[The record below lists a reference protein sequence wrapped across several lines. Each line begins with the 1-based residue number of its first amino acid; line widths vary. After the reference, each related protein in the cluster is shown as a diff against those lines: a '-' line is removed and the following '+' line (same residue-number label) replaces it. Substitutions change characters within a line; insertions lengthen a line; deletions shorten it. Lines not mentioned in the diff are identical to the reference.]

1 MSEAVNTPDLAI
13 RAKPKPVK
21 RFSRKALILGGAAL
35 SAGLFAALAFA
46 LQSPE
51 YGDSERPSELYN
63 VSHKPMTDALDALPK
78 TYADMKPKLGPPLPG
93 DLGAA
98 FLEANQGGAPVAELN
113 NPFQY
118 APKGA
123 PQRRVYSQSAAY
135 QSAPTPSKRDEARE
149 SGLFFSVGSN
159 QRSNSKAP
167 DQFAQMDA
175 QLEQAYSNLANVNM
189 HPEGISSHLLP
200 QVLRASASYGDPV
213 LGNAEFN
220 AASSRQNSKSAFLGQ
235 SAGEIYNPYV
245 LQSPKSPYQIM
256 AGTLIP
262 ASLVTGLNS
271 DLPGQVIG
279 QVTENVYDTVTGEY
293 LLIPQGARLLGRYDS
308 VIAYGQS
315 RALVAWTRIIFP
327 NGNSIQ
333 LDNLP
338 AVDGQGFAGLKDK
351 VDRHTWQFMK
361 GAVLSSLLSVG
372 SELSSDDEG
381 RLARALQN
389 AGQDTANIAGQRII
403 ERSLNI
409 QPTLSVRPG
418 WRFSIIVSKDLILKP
433 YGDGMNAK

>member
-21 RFSRKALILGGAAL
+21 RFSRKALILGGTAL

-63 VSHKPMTDALDALPK
+63 VSHKPMSDALDSLPK
-78 TYADMKPKLGPPLPG
+78 TYADMRPKLGPPLPG

-98 FLEANQGGAPVAELN
+98 FLEAKQGGAPVAELD

-123 PQRRVYSQSAAY
+123 PPRAYSHPAAY
-135 QSAPTPSKRDEARE
+135 RQPPAPNKRDEARE

-159 QRSNSKAP
+159 QQSGTKAP
-167 DQFAQMDA
+167 DQFAAMDA

-189 HPEGISSHLLP
+189 MAGHGAPIM
-200 QVLRASASYGDPV
+200 
-213 LGNAEFN
+213 GNAEFN
-220 AASSRQNSKSAFLGQ
+220 PAPAYQNSKSAFLGQ

-433 YGDGMNAK
+433 YQN

>member
-21 RFSRKALILGGAAL
+21 RFSRKALILGGTAL

-46 LQSPE
+46 LQSPV

-78 TYADMKPKLGPPLPG
+78 TYADMRPKLGPPLPG

-98 FLEANQGGAPVAELN
+98 FLEANQGGAPVQEFD

-118 APKGA
+118 APKGG
-123 PQRRVYSQSAAY
+123 PSPRQYRQPTSY

-159 QRSNSKAP
+159 QTSTKPP

-189 HPEGISSHLLP
+189 M
-200 QVLRASASYGDPV
+200 ANYGDPV

-220 AASSRQNSKSAFLGQ
+220 SAPSFQNSKSAFLGQ

-433 YGDGMNAK
+433 YHN

>member
-21 RFSRKALILGGAAL
+21 RFSRKALMLGGTAL

-46 LQSPE
+46 LQSPD

-63 VSHKPMTDALDALPK
+63 VSHKPMADALDALPK

-98 FLEANQGGAPVAELN
+98 FLEAKQGGAPVAELD

-118 APKGA
+118 APKGTSPKRA
-123 PQRRVYSQSAAY
+123 YSQQATY
-135 QSAPTPSKRDEARE
+135 RPAPAPSKRDEARE

-159 QRSNSKAP
+159 LQSNAKAP
-167 DQFAQMDA
+167 DQFAQIDA
-175 QLEQAYSNLANVNM
+175 SIEQAYANLASVSTQTAF
-189 HPEGISSHLLP
+189 GY
-200 QVLRASASYGDPV
+200 QGV
-213 LGNAEFN
+213 GNAEFN
-220 AASSRQNSKSAFLGQ
+220 AAPAYQNSKSAFLQQ

-279 QVTENVYDTVTGEY
+279 QVTENVYDTVTGEH

-433 YGDGMNAK
+433 YGEK

>member
-1 MSEAVNTPDLAI
+1 MSEVANNPELAI

-21 RFSRKALILGGAAL
+21 RFSRKGLILGGTAL

-78 TYADMKPKLGPPLPG
+78 TYADMLPKLGPPLPG

-98 FLEANQGGAPVAELN
+98 FLEANQGGVPVQELD

-118 APKGA
+118 APKDA
-123 PQRRVYSQSAAY
+123 PPRGQYRQVAAY
-135 QSAPTPSKRDEARE
+135 QSAPAPSKRDEARE
-149 SGLFFSVGSN
+149 SALFFSVGTN
-159 QRSNSKAP
+159 QQSGTKAP

-189 HPEGISSHLLP
+189 MSDYDDL
-200 QVLRASASYGDPV
+200 A
-213 LGNAEFN
+213 LGNADFN
-220 AASSRQNSKSAFLGQ
+220 AAPAYQNSKSAFLGQ
-235 SAGEIYNPYV
+235 SASEIYNPYV

-279 QVTENVYDTVTGEY
+279 QVTENVYDTVSGEY

-361 GAVLSSLLSVG
+361 GAVLSSLLSLG

-433 YGDGMNAK
+433 YGENP

>member
-1 MSEAVNTPDLAI
+1 MSEAVNTPNLAI

-21 RFSRKALILGGAAL
+21 RFSRKALMFGGAAL
-35 SAGLFAALAFA
+35 SVGLFAALAFA
-46 LQSPE
+46 LQSPD
-51 YGDSERPSELYN
+51 YGDSERSSELYN
-63 VSHKPMTDALDALPK
+63 VSHKPMADALDALPK

-98 FLEANQGGAPVAELN
+98 FLEANGNGMPIKELD

-118 APKGA
+118 APTGA
-123 PQRRVYSQSAAY
+123 APRGQYRQPAAY
-135 QSAPTPSKRDEARE
+135 QPASAPSKRDEARE

-159 QRSNSKAP
+159 QSGATQAS
-167 DQFAQMDA
+167 DQFAQIDA
-175 QLEQAYSNLANVNM
+175 SIEQAYANLANVSM
-189 HPEGISSHLLP
+189 PVG
-200 QVLRASASYGDPV
+200 YGAPII
-213 LGNAEFN
+213 GNVDFN
-220 AASSRQNSKSAFLGQ
+220 PAPSDQNSKSAFLGQ
-235 SAGEIYNPYV
+235 PAGEIYNPYV

-279 QVTENVYDTVTGEY
+279 QVTENIYDTVTGEY

-308 VIAYGQS
+308 VIAFGQS

-433 YGDGMNAK
+433 YQ

>member
-1 MSEAVNTPDLAI
+1 MSEVVNTPDLAI

-21 RFSRKALILGGAAL
+21 RFSRKALILGGTAL
-35 SAGLFAALAFA
+35 SVGLFAALAFA
-46 LQSPE
+46 LQSSE

-78 TYADMKPKLGPPLPG
+78 TYADMRPKLGPPLPG

-98 FLEANQGGAPVAELN
+98 FLEAKQGGAPVAELD

-118 APKGA
+118 ASK
-123 PQRRVYSQSAAY
+123 SAAPRQYRQAATY
-135 QSAPTPSKRDEARE
+135 QSVPVPSKHDEARE

-159 QRSNSKAP
+159 QTGAAKAP
-167 DQFAQMDA
+167 DQFAAMDA
-175 QLEQAYSNLANVNM
+175 QIEQAYANLANVNM
-189 HPEGISSHLLP
+189 ATG
-200 QVLRASASYGDPV
+200 YGAPIM
-213 LGNAEFN
+213 GNAEFN
-220 AASSRQNSKSAFLGQ
+220 AAPAYQNSKSAFLGQ

-271 DLPGQVIG
+271 GLPGQVIG

-403 ERSLNI
+403 ERSLNM

-433 YGDGMNAK
+433 YQN

>member
-1 MSEAVNTPDLAI
+1 MGV
-13 RAKPKPVK
+13 
-21 RFSRKALILGGAAL
+21 

-51 YGDSERPSELYN
+51 YGDSERPSELYS
-63 VSHKPMTDALDALPK
+63 VSHKPMSDALDALPK
-78 TYADMKPKLGPPLPG
+78 TYADMRPKLGPPLPG

-98 FLEANQGGAPVAELN
+98 FLEAKQGGAPVAELD

-123 PQRRVYSQSAAY
+123 SPRAYSQPATY
-135 QSAPTPSKRDEARE
+135 RPAPTPSKRDEARE

-159 QRSNSKAP
+159 QQSGAKTP

-175 QLEQAYSNLANVNM
+175 QLEQAYSNLASVNM
-189 HPEGISSHLLP
+189 MSG
-200 QVLRASASYGDPV
+200 YGAPIM
-213 LGNAEFN
+213 GNAEFN
-220 AASSRQNSKSAFLGQ
+220 AAPAYQNSKSAFLGQ
-235 SAGEIYNPYV
+235 SASEIYNPYV
-245 LQSPKSPYQIM
+245 LQTPKSPYQIM

-409 QPTLSVRPG
+409 QPTLSVHPG

-433 YGDGMNAK
+433 YGDQ